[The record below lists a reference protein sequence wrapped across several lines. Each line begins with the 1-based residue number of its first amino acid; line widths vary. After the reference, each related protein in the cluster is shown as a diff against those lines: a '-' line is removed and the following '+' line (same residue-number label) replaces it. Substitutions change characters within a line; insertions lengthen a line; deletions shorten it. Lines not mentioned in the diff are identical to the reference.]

1 MSIKIDNNTLLTKN
15 TIFESVNRT
24 VFTAVGISLTL
35 LASTQ
40 TNLYTDEYAKN
51 VIKIISL
58 CLLSIIIIY
67 GFFNL
72 QDYRNFLDTYK
83 TEDDNGIISIYTENN
98 ITILYVFL
106 LLVSSVLVCNITML
120 L

>member
-1 MSIKIDNNTLLTKN
+1 MSIKIDNSTLLAKN

-40 TNLYTDEYAKN
+40 TNLYTDESAKN
-51 VIKIISL
+51 IIKIISL
-58 CLLSIIIIY
+58 CLLAIIIIY

-98 ITILYVFL
+98 IIILYVFL

>member
-1 MSIKIDNNTLLTKN
+1 MPIKIDNDILLSKN

-40 TNLYTDEYAKN
+40 TNLYTDNSARYF
-51 VIKIISL
+51 IKIISL
-58 CLLSIIIIY
+58 CLLSIIIVY

-72 QDYRNFLDTYK
+72 QDYRYFLDNYK
-83 TEDDNGIISIYTENN
+83 TIDDNGIISIYTESN
-98 ITILYVFL
+98 IIILYLFL
-106 LLVSSVLVCNITML
+106 LLVSSILVCNISMML
-120 L
+120 